1 MQNPKVATKMYRT
14 QLLLS
19 KIHNLVRT
27 GKNYEFIDKYKLE
40 FSSYWKE
47 CTNKVILEAQNR
59 EYLCVGGGE
68 GGGSV
73 PACVYEH
80 VIECHMPGLVDN
92 KIFQGRFCNLSWVLR
107 NE

>member
-68 GGGSV
+68 GGGL
-73 PACVYEH
+73 CLH
-80 VIECHMPGLVDN
+80 VCM
-92 KIFQGRFCNLSWVLR
+92 SM
-107 NE
+107 

>member
-1 MQNPKVATKMYRT
+1 M
-14 QLLLS
+14 
-19 KIHNLVRT
+19 
-27 GKNYEFIDKYKLE
+27 
-40 FSSYWKE
+40 
-47 CTNKVILEAQNR
+47 C
-59 EYLCVGGGE
+59 GGGE

-73 PACVYEH
+73 PARVYEH